1 MSSNNDSYRPRAS
14 VVFVGIPEFAQKP
27 VVEQARLRARLDA
40 AIVAGVGVNDGALN
54 EADRMVLDAPEGG
67 AIVVLGDPPAALAAA
82 MRARDAGEGA
92 SLVIGINHGP
102 VKLAAGARNGSLMVG
117 DGIDAAVAITQF
129 AGTGKLLMS
138 RDFRDALAESA
149 PAHAAKFHRV
159 ADVTDASV
167 RTHEVYAEDLV
178 TDARAGR
185 RAIVGALLACVG
197 IVALGGVAR
206 VVRENLATARQPA
219 TLVFD
224 IRPQGDIYL
233 DGAMKGKAPA
243 VTRLQV
249 SSGTHV
255 IEVRNGRFPAFVTE
269 VTLSPGEQMEIRHS
283 FIAPTKPKRPGLLE
297 KFKFWQ

>member
-27 VVEQARLRARLDA
+27 VAEQARLRARLDA
-40 AIVAGVGVNDGALN
+40 AIVAGVGAGENALN
-54 EADRMVLDAPEGG
+54 EPDRVVLDAPEGA

-102 VKLAAGARNGSLMVG
+102 VKLAVGACNDSLLVG
-117 DGIDAAVAITQF
+117 DGIDAAVVIAQF
-129 AGTGKLLMS
+129 SGAGKLLVS

-167 RTHEVYAEDLV
+167 RTHEVYAEDHA
-178 TDARAGR
+178 TDARASR

-197 IVALGGVAR
+197 IVALGGVVRVAR
-206 VVRENLATARQPA
+206 ESLAAARQPA
-219 TLVFD
+219 TLMFD

-233 DGAMKGKAPA
+233 DGVMKGKAPA
-243 VTRLQV
+243 VTSLQV
-249 SSGTHV
+249 APGTHA
-255 IEVRNGRFPAFVTE
+255 IEVRNGRFVPFVTE

-297 KFKFWQ
+297 RFKFWQ